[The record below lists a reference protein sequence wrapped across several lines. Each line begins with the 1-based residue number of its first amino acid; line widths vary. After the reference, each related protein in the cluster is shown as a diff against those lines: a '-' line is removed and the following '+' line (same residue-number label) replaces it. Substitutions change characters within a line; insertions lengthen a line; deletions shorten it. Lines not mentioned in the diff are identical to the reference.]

1 VRAEEN
7 RTVVGSLAVA
17 GLERWKD
24 PSRNQQ
30 LTKKRVR
37 IDSGKEDKGTK
48 LLMMDGESAER
59 MLWIGQVSQLVDK
72 GGTGSQKTAAARD
85 WKHGND

>member
-1 VRAEEN
+1 VSAQEN
-7 RTVVGSLAVA
+7 RTVGGSLAVA
-17 GLERWKD
+17 VLERWKD
-24 PSRNQQ
+24 PSTNQQ

-37 IDSGKEDKGTK
+37 IDSGKEDKGAK

-72 GGTGSQKTAAARD
+72 GGTGSEKTTAARD